1 MQGLNIF
8 VADLLISM
16 NIALASACF
25 FAVAST
31 RELRA
36 ARCSRY
42 LLRAVGGQSLM
53 QVLRVAGTHSIFASF
68 IFASR
73 KLTCT
78 CTYHKYWREKHSTP
92 QEMVFCTWLAESI
105 FIERRIA

>member
-1 MQGLNIF
+1 MLRDFLRVEVDDGLVVGHDVARDRCEAGQELQSLNIF

-16 NIALASACF
+16 NMALTSTCF

-42 LLRAVGGQSLM
+42 L
-53 QVLRVAGTHSIFASF
+53 
-68 IFASR
+68 
-73 KLTCT
+73 
-78 CTYHKYWREKHSTP
+78 WRSARSH
-92 QEMVFCTWLAESI
+92 A
-105 FIERRIA
+105 